1 MNKKHNII
9 IKKLP
14 KHIAIIMDGNG
25 RWGQINGM
33 SRIDGHKKGI
43 ESVKDVIN
51 TNLELGINYLT
62 LFVFSS
68 ENWKRPS
75 TEVISLMKLLIDTIN
90 KEKEYL
96 IQNNIKLHV
105 IGNLEKLPINCYKV
119 INNVIK
125 ITSHNNKMILNLA
138 ISYSSRLE
146 IIDMVH
152 KVMKMVLNN
161 NIRKEDINKQFINSL
176 LYTANIPDPE
186 LIIRTGGEKR
196 ISNFMLWQI
205 AYSELYFT
213 EKLWPDFKKEDFYD
227 AIIDY
232 QNRERRFGLTS
243 EQIK

>member
-1 MNKKHNII
+1 MNKKNNII
-9 IKKLP
+9 IDKLP

-25 RWGQINGM
+25 RWGKINGT

-43 ESVKDVIN
+43 ESVKDIIN
-51 TNLELGINYLT
+51 VNLNLGIGYLT
-62 LFVFSS
+62 LYVFSN

-75 TEVISLMKLLIDTIN
+75 SEVSALIHLLVNTVKSEKESLMK
-90 KEKEYL
+90 
-96 IQNNIKLHV
+96 NNIKLNV
-105 IGNLEKLPINCYKV
+105 IGKLEKLPKYCYKALYEV
-119 INNVIK
+119 MNVTK
-125 ITSHNNKMILNLA
+125 KNNKMLLNLA
-138 ISYSSRLE
+138 ISYSSQLE

-152 KVMKMVLNN
+152 KVIKMTLS
-161 NIRKEDINKQFINSL
+161 KSINVNSIDKKFIKSL

-213 EKLWPDFKKEDFYD
+213 EKLWPDFKKEDYYE

-232 QNRERRFGLTS
+232 QNRERRFGLIS
-243 EQIK
+243 EQI